1 MKKWRNWLS
10 AILLTAIFAAGFTAG
25 QSTVKAEPMP
35 YDRSDNVSPEELVP
49 RVGASRTTT
58 VSPNAWKKINGICYN
73 GSGKVIPGAITRG
86 IDVSEW
92 QGKIDWQKVKNSDVD
107 FAFVRISYGS
117 GYLDKTYDYNMQEA
131 ELAGVPVGTY
141 VYSLATSTTMALK
154 EAQLAIEK
162 MKGKKVSYPVVFDLE
177 DAGTMGKLSKSMVS
191 KIALTFCDEI
201 RQAGYTPMLYMNLN
215 WYNNHV
221 DWSLLEGS
229 GLDVWVASFGD
240 TINAPDNSKYTYTI
254 WQSTAGDTI
263 PGMNTTKKLID
274 GIPPENNVDVNF
286 GFVDYTTKIAP
297 RWEPKA
303 GYIPSTQPLYPDETV
318 KNGLITENG
327 KTYYYVNGTM
337 YTGWRKISGKY
348 YFFSK
353 IAGYMLKSKL
363 VKVDGSIYYVDKNGA
378 RVSNKF
384 LTKSNKTYY
393 FGSNGKAYKG
403 WHTINGKKYYFYKGE
418 GPNAGVRAE
427 NITLTSSTGVVSVFN
442 KNGVC
447 TKQYRK

>member
-177 DAGTMGKLSKSMVS
+177 DAGTMGTLSKSMVS

-201 RQAGYTPMLYMNLN
+201 RKAGYTPMLYMNLN

-327 KTYYYVNGTM
+327 KTY
-337 YTGWRKISGKY
+337 
-348 YFFSK
+348 
-353 IAGYMLKSKL
+353 
-363 VKVDGSIYYVDKNGA
+363 
-378 RVSNKF
+378 
-384 LTKSNKTYY
+384 
-393 FGSNGKAYKG
+393 
-403 WHTINGKKYYFYKGE
+403 
-418 GPNAGVRAE
+418 
-427 NITLTSSTGVVSVFN
+427 
-442 KNGVC
+442 
-447 TKQYRK
+447 